1 MEPFGFFTL
10 DALRAGWY
18 LVWRQLVRV
27 FPLMMGSVLIGWFLI
42 SRVSVPLGGLLMAI
56 GLIVGVV
63 WAAVL
68 IPRLTSQWSEAHY
81 GFPLTGG
88 TSVWWNVSWRA
99 AVASFIAAIVLT
111 PPQMVA
117 TSLSATFKGSALG
130 GLGALLTAFIGV
142 VNFAVTLLST
152 GWAMSRVA
160 LAQSGDF
167 FDRVP
172 AMPSPLGQMVSEP
185 TLEPEPAMAMASAPI
200 ALDPEP
206 QSAVARAS
214 MPERAP
220 MPERAVVATPVAA
233 PSMAARPAAAAVATA
248 SHEGKRQCPKC
259 SLYETE
265 LGTVIG
271 WYCRICGWRESRR

>member
-130 GLGALLTAFIGV
+130 GLGALLTALIGV

-172 AMPSPLGQMVSEP
+172 AMPSPLGPTVSEP
-185 TLEPEPAMAMASAPI
+185 TLEPAMAMASAPL

-206 QSAVARAS
+206 QSAVARAP
-214 MPERAP
+214 MTGRAP
-220 MPERAVVATPVAA
+220 MTERVAAATPVAA
-233 PSMAARPAAAAVATA
+233 HSLAARPVAAAVATA
-248 SHEGKRQCPKC
+248 SHEGKQCPKC

-265 LGTVIG
+265 LGKVIG